1 MHVSVNHCDEIRINS
16 AGLMQDL
23 RAAVFFLPVYAQS
36 LNTDYKDR
44 ADQQVK

>member
-1 MHVSVNHCDEIRINS
+1 
-16 AGLMQDL
+16 MQDL

-44 ADQQVK
+44 ADQQVKWVFACVSSS